1 MTEELIISIFIL
13 FEVINIALF
22 VFYTLFLDVFNFKL
36 IKIIREWVSK
46 IKNIVQ
52 YNGLLFLFL
61 FPIYL
66 ISYQFC
72 LIYALIIFLKW
83 CCKKTS

>member
-61 FPIYL
+61 FLIYF
-66 ISYQFC
+66 IFCQFC
-72 LIYALIIFLKW
+72 LLYILIIFLKW

>member
-52 YNGLLFLFL
+52 YNGLFLLFL